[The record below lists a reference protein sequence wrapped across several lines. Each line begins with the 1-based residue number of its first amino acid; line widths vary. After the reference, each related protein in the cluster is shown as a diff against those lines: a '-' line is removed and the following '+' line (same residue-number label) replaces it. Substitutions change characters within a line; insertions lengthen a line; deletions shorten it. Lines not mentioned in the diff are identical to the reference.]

1 MNQTLPHDTGSG
13 CHIEG
18 IDIPAAVFSDR
29 NSLIRAARQGLPGDV
44 IRQAV
49 RILGHREV
57 FVRLLETTGGNLN
70 RYYRR
75 KALSP
80 VQSEGILDMLCVF
93 ARATTVFGDI
103 DSAREW
109 LETTLPALGG
119 NSPLEMCDT
128 FAGRALVQGALN
140 KIEYGEFA

>member
-1 MNQTLPHDTGSG
+1 MKQTLRQDTGPG

-18 IDIPAAVFSDR
+18 IDIPATVFSDR
-29 NSLIRAARQGLPGDV
+29 NSLIQAARKGLPGDV

-80 VQSEGILDMLCVF
+80 VQSEALLDLLCVF
-93 ARATTVFGDI
+93 ARAITVFGAI
-103 DSAREW
+103 GSAREW
-109 LETTLPALGG
+109 LETPLPALGG
-119 NSPLEMCDT
+119 DSPLEMCDT

>member
-1 MNQTLPHDTGSG
+1 MNQILHHDAGHG

-18 IDIPAAVFSDR
+18 IDVPAVVFSDR
-29 NSLIRAARQGLPGDV
+29 NSLIQAARKGLPGDV

-49 RILGHREV
+49 TILGHREV

-93 ARATTVFGDI
+93 ARAITVFGDI

-109 LETTLPALGG
+109 LEITIPALGG
-119 NSPLEMCDT
+119 HSPLEMCDT

>member
-1 MNQTLPHDTGSG
+1 MNQTLHQDTGPG

-29 NSLIRAARQGLPGDV
+29 NSLIQAARKGLPGEV

-49 RILGHREV
+49 SVLGYREV

-80 VQSEGILDMLCVF
+80 VQSEAFLDMLYVF
-93 ARATTVFGDI
+93 ARAITVFGDI
-103 DSAREW
+103 GSAREW
-109 LETTLPALGG
+109 LETALPALGG
-119 NSPLEMCDT
+119 HSPLEMCDT
-128 FAGRALVQGALN
+128 FAGRAMVQGALN

>member
-1 MNQTLPHDTGSG
+1 MKQTLRQDTGPG

-18 IDIPAAVFSDR
+18 IDIPATVFSDR
-29 NSLIRAARQGLPGDV
+29 NSLIQTARKGLPGDV

-80 VQSEGILDMLCVF
+80 VQSEALLDLLCVF
-93 ARATTVFGDI
+93 ARAITVFGAI
-103 DSAREW
+103 GSAREW
-109 LETTLPALGG
+109 LETPLPALGG
-119 NSPLEMCDT
+119 DSPLEMCDT

>member
-1 MNQTLPHDTGSG
+1 MNQTLCQDTGPG
-13 CHIEG
+13 CHIKG
-18 IDIPAAVFSDR
+18 IDIPATVFSDR
-29 NSLIRAARQGLPGDV
+29 NSLIQAARKGLPGDV

-49 RILGHREV
+49 SILGYREV
-57 FVRLLETTGGNLN
+57 FVRLLETTGGNLS

-80 VQSEGILDMLCVF
+80 VQSEVLLDMLCVF
-93 ARATTVFGDI
+93 ARAITVFGDI
-103 DSAREW
+103 GSAREW
-109 LETTLPALGG
+109 LETALPALGG
-119 NSPLEMCDT
+119 HSPLEMCDT

>member
-1 MNQTLPHDTGSG
+1 MQQTLHQNSG
-13 CHIEG
+13 PSYYIEG

-29 NSLIRAARQGLPGDV
+29 NSLIQAARRGLPGDV

-49 RILGHREV
+49 SILGHREV

-75 KALSP
+75 KVLSP
-80 VQSEGILDMLCVF
+80 VQSEGVLDMLCVF
-93 ARATTVFGDI
+93 ARAITVFGDL
-103 DSAREW
+103 DGAREW
-109 LETTLPALGG
+109 LETVLPALGG
-119 NSPLEMCDT
+119 YSPLELCDT

-140 KIEYGEFA
+140 KIEHGEFA

>member
-1 MNQTLPHDTGSG
+1 MNQTLRQDTGSS

-18 IDIPAAVFSDR
+18 IDIPTTVFSDR
-29 NSLIRAARQGLPGDV
+29 NSLIQAARKGLPGDV

-57 FVRLLETTGGNLN
+57 FVRLLETTRGNLN

-80 VQSEGILDMLCVF
+80 TQSEGILDLLCVF
-93 ARATTVFGDI
+93 ARAITVFGDI
-103 DSAREW
+103 DNAREW
-109 LETTLPALGG
+109 LETALPALGG
-119 NSPLEMCDT
+119 HSPLEMCDT

>member
-1 MNQTLPHDTGSG
+1 MNQTLRQHTGHG

-18 IDIPAAVFSDR
+18 IDIPASVFSDR
-29 NSLIRAARQGLPGDV
+29 NSLIQAARKGLPGDV

-49 RILGHREV
+49 SILGHREV
-57 FVRLLETTGGNLN
+57 FVRLMGTTGGNLN

-80 VQSEGILDMLCVF
+80 VQSEVLLDMLCVF
-93 ARATTVFGDI
+93 ARAITVFGDI
-103 DSAREW
+103 GSAREW
-109 LETTLPALGG
+109 LETAIPALGG
-119 NSPLEMCDT
+119 HSPLEMCDT

>member
-1 MNQTLPHDTGSG
+1 MNQTLRQDTGPG
-13 CHIEG
+13 CHIDG
-18 IDIPAAVFSDR
+18 IDIPATVFSDR
-29 NSLIRAARQGLPGDV
+29 NSLIQAARKGLPGDV

-80 VQSEGILDMLCVF
+80 VQSEALLDLLCVF
-93 ARATTVFGDI
+93 ARAITVFGAI
-103 DSAREW
+103 GSAREW
-109 LETTLPALGG
+109 LETPLPALGG
-119 NSPLEMCDT
+119 DSPLEMCDT